1 MTSAVYR
8 GSRSA
13 TKPVVRK
20 SNKANTTRIIRAASR
35 EKHVFG
41 ISDQVRHTPGCVA
54 TIDG

>member
-13 TKPVVRK
+13 TEPVVRK
-20 SNKANTTRIIRAASR
+20 LNKTNTIIRAASR
-35 EKHVFG
+35 EKTCFLGFG
-41 ISDQVRHTPGCVA
+41 HTPGCVA